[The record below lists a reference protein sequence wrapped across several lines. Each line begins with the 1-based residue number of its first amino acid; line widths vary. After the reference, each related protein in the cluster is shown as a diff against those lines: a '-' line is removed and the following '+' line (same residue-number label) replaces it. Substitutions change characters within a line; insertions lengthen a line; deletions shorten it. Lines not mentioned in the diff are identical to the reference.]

1 MVIYKMS
8 EKRPID
14 FSPLALAYLGD
25 SVWEQYV
32 RNRILKENP
41 DLPAHKLHKT
51 AIGYVSAVSQSKC
64 MEKLEETLLDTELS
78 VYKRG
83 RNAKSP
89 TASKNADIVDYRRA
103 TGFEAL
109 IGYLHLK
116 NDSERLSEVMQTA
129 YDYIHTERNIKK

>member
-8 EKRPID
+8 EKRPND
-14 FSPLALAYLGD
+14 YSPLALAYLGD
-25 SVWEQYV
+25 SVWEQYI
-32 RNRILKENP
+32 RTKILKENP
-41 DLPAHKLHKT
+41 DLPAYKLHKT
-51 AIGYVSAVSQSKC
+51 AIGYVSATSQSKS
-64 MEKLEETLLDTELS
+64 MEEIETILTDTELS

-109 IGYLHLK
+109 IGYLYLKEEPDRLTQVMELAYSHLRK
-116 NDSERLSEVMQTA
+116 EQ
-129 YDYIHTERNIKK
+129 KK

>member
-1 MVIYKMS
+1 MS
-8 EKRPID
+8 EKRPQD

-32 RNRILKENP
+32 RTKILKENP

-51 AIGYVSAVSQSKC
+51 AIGYVSATSQSKS
-64 MEKLEETLLDTELS
+64 MEEIETVLSDSELS

-109 IGYLHLK
+109 IGYLYLK
-116 NDSERLSEVMQTA
+116 EDTKRLNEVMETA
-129 YDYIHTERNIKK
+129 YNFIHNLRKELKK

>member
-8 EKRPID
+8 EKRPND

-32 RNRILKENP
+32 RDKILKENP

-51 AIGYVSAVSQSKC
+51 AIGYVSAVSQSKS
-64 MEKLEETLLDTELS
+64 MEKIETILSDSELS

-109 IGYLHLK
+109 IGYLYLK
-116 NDSERLSEVMQTA
+116 EEPDRLNEVMKTA
-129 YDYIHTERNIKK
+129 YDYIHTERTKK